1 MTQLLTKKALQEHL
15 GVGKQKTEEL
25 IDEFL
30 HLAIILSKKSQTLY
44 FHLET
49 VNYLLESKTKYS
61 YQKKKKPLGSHLE
74 MTEEDINLL
83 ETRFG
88 KELFT
93 KLVPHVNLMLGQKKR
108 NTRLRSIP
116 EMFEEAYLLF
126 EEKL

>member
-25 IDEFL
+25 INEFL
-30 HLAIILSKKSQTLY
+30 NLGIILSKTSQTLY
-44 FHLET
+44 FHLDT

-61 YQKKKKPLGSHLE
+61 YQNKKKPLGSHLE

-83 ETRFG
+83 ETRFT
-88 KELFT
+88 KNVFT

-108 NTRLRSIP
+108 NTKPRSIT
-116 EMFEEAYLLF
+116 EMFEEVYQTF
-126 EEKL
+126 EEQL

>member
-25 IDEFL
+25 IDDFL
-30 HLAIILSKKSQTLY
+30 HLGIILSKTSQTLY
-44 FHLET
+44 FHLDT

-61 YQKKKKPLGSHLE
+61 YQNKKKPLGSHLE

-83 ETRFG
+83 ETRFT
-88 KELFT
+88 KNVFT

-108 NTRLRSIP
+108 NTRPRSIT
-116 EMFEEAYLLF
+116 EMFEEVYQTF
-126 EEKL
+126 EEQL

>member
-25 IDEFL
+25 INEFL
-30 HLAIILSKKSQTLY
+30 NLGIILSKTSQTLY
-44 FHLET
+44 FHLDT

-61 YQKKKKPLGSHLE
+61 YQNKKKPLGSHLE

-83 ETRFG
+83 ETRFT
-88 KELFT
+88 KKVFT

-108 NTRLRSIP
+108 NTKPRSIT
-116 EMFEEAYLLF
+116 EMFEEVYQTF
-126 EEKL
+126 EEQL

>member
-25 IDEFL
+25 INEFL
-30 HLAIILSKKSQTLY
+30 NLGIILSKTSQTLY
-44 FHLET
+44 FHLDT

-61 YQKKKKPLGSHLE
+61 YQNKKKPLGSHLE

-83 ETRFG
+83 ETRFT
-88 KELFT
+88 KNVFT

-108 NTRLRSIP
+108 NTKPRSIT
-116 EMFEEAYLLF
+116 EMFF
-126 EEKL
+126 V

>member
-15 GVGKQKTEEL
+15 GVDRPRTEEL

-30 HLAIILSKKSQTLY
+30 HLAKILSKRTNIMF
-44 FHLET
+44 FHLDT

-61 YQKKKKPLGSHLE
+61 YQNKKKPLGSHLE

-83 ETRFG
+83 ETRFT
-88 KELFT
+88 KQVFT

-108 NTRLRSIP
+108 NTRPRSIT
-116 EMFEEAYLLF
+116 EMFEEVYQTF
-126 EEKL
+126 EEQL